1 MYNFP
6 LAKLHQGEREK
17 DLERNC
23 ALEVGRKVGRLLEQV
38 TKERVALIVERL
50 TMTTTMQQLMMQLIG
65 YRKHFQLC
73 RVPSLT
79 ASRG

>member
-1 MYNFP
+1 MFNFP
-6 LAKLHQGEREK
+6 LAQLHQGEREK

-50 TMTTTMQQLMMQLIG
+50 TMTTTMQQLIG